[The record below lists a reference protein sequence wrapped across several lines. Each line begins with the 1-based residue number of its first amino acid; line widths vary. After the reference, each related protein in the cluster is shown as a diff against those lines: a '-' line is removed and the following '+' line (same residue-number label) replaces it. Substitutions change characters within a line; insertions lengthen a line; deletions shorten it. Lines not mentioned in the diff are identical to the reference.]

1 MGDWHFASV
10 VQLFLNIKELTMLSR
25 EAYIAKMKVQLDEFD
40 AKMDE
45 LEAQAKAAKAG
56 AQGKYDEEMARLRKQ
71 AILAKAK
78 VEELKAAGADRW
90 DAMVVET
97 EKVRD
102 AFVHAVNYFKSQL

>member
-1 MGDWHFASV
+1 
-10 VQLFLNIKELTMLSR
+10 MLSR
-25 EAYIAKMKVQLDEFD
+25 DGYIARMKDQLDEFD

-45 LEAQAKAAKAG
+45 LEAKAKAAKAG
-56 AQGKYDEEMARLRKQ
+56 AQGKYDEEMSKLRKQ
-71 AILAKAK
+71 STLAKTK
-78 VEELKAAGADRW
+78 FEELKAAGADRW